1 MKYFAGDTVKFK
13 LKSGE
18 LLEGDV
24 LFIESNLHEDI
35 LYINGSDRWA
45 YRVPEKRILRHVSG
59 NTGVNM
65 RGRLDI
71 IIDILEI
78 AKKGATKTGIVYGAN
93 LNFIVA
99 EKYLGLLMK
108 NGFVENRQ
116 DKYVATERGK
126 IILEKAKEI
135 ARELK

>member
-1 MKYFAGDTVKFK
+1 MKYSSGDTVKFK

-18 LLEGDV
+18 MLEGAV
-24 LFIESNLHEDI
+24 LFIESRQHENV

-45 YRVPEKRILRHVSG
+45 YRVPEKRILRHVSE

-65 RGRLDI
+65 RGKLDI

-78 AKKGATKTGIVYGAN
+78 AKKEVNKTGIVYGAN
-93 LNFIVA
+93 LNFTVA
-99 EKYLGLLMK
+99 EKYLVLLMK

-116 DKYVATERGK
+116 DKYLTTDRGK
-126 IILEKAKEI
+126 MILEKAKEI
-135 ARELK
+135 APQLK